1 MDSKELN
8 LDSLEKVTG
17 GTSPLLPEQD
27 GLPVSTA
34 DNDFGQPVNPVNVPG
49 EGSFCKIC
57 GSPLARIAQLGVG
70 VGDEGELVCTNPM
83 CAAGRKRNI
92 SL

>member
-34 DNDFGQPVNPVNVPG
+34 DNDFGQPVTALPDDEEGG
-49 EGSFCKIC
+49 ETVKTVVCPCC
-57 GSPLARIAQLGVG
+57 GEVFE
-70 VGDEGELVCTNPM
+70 V
-83 CAAGRKRNI
+83 
-92 SL
+92 